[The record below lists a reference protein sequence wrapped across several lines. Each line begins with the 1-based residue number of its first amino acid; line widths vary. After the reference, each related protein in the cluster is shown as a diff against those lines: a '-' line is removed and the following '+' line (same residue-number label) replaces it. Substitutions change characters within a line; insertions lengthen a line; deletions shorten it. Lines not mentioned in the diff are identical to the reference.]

1 MVEGVWSE
9 DEDLLQS
16 RGLVS
21 VASSASLPVA
31 VAARAPDVFHLPVML
46 QPYEA
51 KWSPF
56 STILLRLRAATSPR
70 HARLVPTITTKMSS
84 RALRR
89 AQRELEEKKQ
99 LELLQQENANE
110 EESEDDDEPASVPKP
125 AAKPSLFAMLG
136 DAGDDEDEDEEEDEI
151 EEDEKLVDPAEKK
164 EVQAT
169 PAPKPS
175 KKSKKKKKKGKGKSN
190 TATPQTKKASTET
203 VHGLDEID
211 QALLALNLT
220 SGTNAN
226 GEDQPISAA
235 SVEMQQLFAAL
246 AVDTQHLHAAN
257 EMRKLFGRAAI
268 QANDDDEPRAR
279 NRRQQGGIA
288 AAAAGRNQP
297 GGRNLASLGLRRNI
311 FIQGKEEWPR
321 ATLGGLSM
329 ELVEKRDDGT
339 VEYRF
344 VHNTSYQAVQQQFET
359 CVASMDPE
367 RMVQLMHFNPYHIST
382 LLQVS
387 EIAKQQR
394 DNATSGELLER
405 ALFAFGRAVHSTFAH
420 NLSQGKARLDFRRP
434 ENRELWL
441 AVWRYIATLGIRATW
456 RTAFEWA
463 KLLISLSPE
472 NDPYCMRLIIDQ
484 LALRGREPQALVD
497 LVEADHLERAWK
509 IPPNLAYS
517 VALAHDRLK
526 NPTKARTALRSAIKE
541 YPWIA
546 SRICKELEISPIPKA
561 VWGKEPNGDHQELL
575 CQLYVPHAKDLWNTT
590 EGTTLLVEI
599 CYSIDEPLGA
609 GEDPYW
615 LAPINETDLA
625 RHVILSDSPPLLA
638 LLDPRVKDK
647 YTSTSDPLPPD
658 DNMPSYSTSSSTAAP
673 MAALGRT
680 DALSELESLRQYF
693 QNVDLGAIMNGNG
706 DMTEQDLLNA
716 LERAGTSYAEF
727 RRNTERVQAIRQRLQ
742 DLGVQVIF
750 EGQEGTDE
758 SETDG

>member
-1 MVEGVWSE
+1 
-9 DEDLLQS
+9 
-16 RGLVS
+16 
-21 VASSASLPVA
+21 
-31 VAARAPDVFHLPVML
+31 
-46 QPYEA
+46 
-51 KWSPF
+51 
-56 STILLRLRAATSPR
+56 
-70 HARLVPTITTKMSS
+70 MSS

-99 LELLQQENANE
+99 LEQLEQENASE
-110 EESEDDDEPASVPKP
+110 EESEDEDEPALAPKA

-136 DAGDDEDEDEEEDEI
+136 DAGDEDEEEEDV
-151 EEDEKLVDPAEKK
+151 EEQEKPSDPIVEE
-164 EVQAT
+164 EVQVT
-169 PAPKPS
+169 PTVKPS
-175 KKSKKKKKKGKGKSN
+175 KKAKKKKKKGKGKSS
-190 TATPQTKKASTET
+190 TPASKKTPATMET
-203 VHGLDEID
+203 VPGLDEID
-211 QALLALNLT
+211 QALLALNLS
-220 SGTNAN
+220 SGAKSSSD
-226 GEDQPISAA
+226 DQPTSAA
-235 SVEMQQLFAAL
+235 SEEMQQLFSAL
-246 AVDTQHLHAAN
+246 SIDTTHLHAAN
-257 EMRKLFGRAAI
+257 EMRKLFGRAAV
-268 QANDDDEPRAR
+268 QGNDDDEPRAR
-279 NRRQQGGIA
+279 NQRQRGGIA

-297 GGRNLASLGLRRNI
+297 GGRNLVSLGLRRNI

-321 ATLGGLSM
+321 ATLGGLGM
-329 ELVEKRDDGT
+329 EVVEKRDDGT

-344 VHNTSYQAVQQQFET
+344 VHNHSYQAVQQQFET

-434 ENRELWL
+434 ENREFWL
-441 AVWRYIATLGIRATW
+441 AVWRYIATLGVRATW

-472 NDPYCMRLIIDQ
+472 DDPYCMRLTIDQ

-509 IPPNLAYS
+509 IPPNLAFS

-546 SRICKELEISPIPKA
+546 SRICKELDISPIPKS
-561 VWGKEPNGDHQELL
+561 VWGKEPNGNHQELL
-575 CQLYVPHAKDLWNTT
+575 TQLYVPQAKDLWNTT
-590 EGTTLLVEI
+590 EGTTLLVEV

-638 LLDPRVKDK
+638 LLDPAVKNK
-647 YTSTSDPLPPD
+647 YTSTSDPLPPAD
-658 DNMPSYSTSSSTAAP
+658 DIRSYSASASTTVP

-693 QNVDLGAIMNGNG
+693 QNVINGNG
-706 DMTEQDLLNA
+706 DMTEQDLLDS
-716 LERAGTSYAEF
+716 LQRAGTTYAEF

-750 EGQEGTDE
+750 EGQGQGDEGGSDTDE
-758 SETDG
+758 

>member
-1 MVEGVWSE
+1 
-9 DEDLLQS
+9 
-16 RGLVS
+16 
-21 VASSASLPVA
+21 
-31 VAARAPDVFHLPVML
+31 
-46 QPYEA
+46 
-51 KWSPF
+51 
-56 STILLRLRAATSPR
+56 
-70 HARLVPTITTKMSS
+70 MSS

-99 LELLQQENANE
+99 LEQLEQENASE
-110 EESEDDDEPASVPKP
+110 QESEDENEPALASKP

-136 DAGDDEDEDEEEDEI
+136 DAGDDQDEDDEENDMEEEERPKGPV
-151 EEDEKLVDPAEKK
+151 EKD
-164 EVQAT
+164 EVQ
-169 PAPKPS
+169 PAPTVTPS
-175 KKSKKKKKKGKGKSN
+175 KKGKKKKKKGKGKSS
-190 TATPQTKKASTET
+190 TPASKKTPTTVET
-203 VHGLDEID
+203 VPGLDDID
-211 QALLALNLT
+211 QALLALNLG
-220 SGTNAN
+220 SGAKSSS
-226 GEDQPISAA
+226 EDQPTAAA
-235 SVEMQQLFAAL
+235 SEEMQQLFSAL
-246 AVDTQHLHAAN
+246 SIDTTYLHAAN
-257 EMRKLFGRAAI
+257 EMRKLFGRAAV
-268 QANDDDEPRAR
+268 QGNNDDEPRAR
-279 NRRQQGGIA
+279 NQRQRGGIA
-288 AAAAGRNQP
+288 AAAAVRNQP

-321 ATLGGLSM
+321 ATLGGLGM
-329 ELVEKRDDGT
+329 EVVEKRDDGT

-344 VHNTSYQAVQQQFET
+344 VHNNSYQAVQQQFET

-420 NLSQGKARLDFRRP
+420 KLSQGKARLDFRRP
-434 ENRELWL
+434 ENREFWL
-441 AVWRYIATLGIRATW
+441 AAWRYIATLGIRATW

-472 NDPYCMRLIIDQ
+472 DDPYCMRLIIDQ

-497 LVEADHLERAWK
+497 LVEADYLERAWK
-509 IPPNLAYS
+509 IPPNLAFS

-526 NPTKARTALRSAIKE
+526 NPTKARTALRLAIQE

-546 SRICKELEISPIPKA
+546 SCICKELGISPIPKS

-575 CQLYVPHAKDLWNTT
+575 TQLYAQQAKDLWNTT
-590 EGTTLLVEI
+590 EGTTLLVEV

-615 LAPINETDLA
+615 LAPINEIDLA
-625 RHVILSDSPPLLA
+625 RHIILSDSPPLLA
-638 LLDPRVKDK
+638 LLDPAVKNK

-658 DNMPSYSTSSSTAAP
+658 DDIRSYSTSSSTIAP

-693 QNVDLGAIMNGNG
+693 QNVINGNG
-706 DMTEQDLLNA
+706 DMTEQDLLDS
-716 LERAGTSYAEF
+716 LQRAGTSYAEF

-750 EGQEGTDE
+750 EGQGQQDGEEGSDTDE
-758 SETDG
+758 

>member
-1 MVEGVWSE
+1 
-9 DEDLLQS
+9 
-16 RGLVS
+16 
-21 VASSASLPVA
+21 
-31 VAARAPDVFHLPVML
+31 
-46 QPYEA
+46 
-51 KWSPF
+51 
-56 STILLRLRAATSPR
+56 
-70 HARLVPTITTKMSS
+70 MSS

-99 LELLQQENANE
+99 LELLEQENVNDQ
-110 EESEDDDEPASVPKP
+110 ESEEDDEPALAPKP

-136 DAGDDEDEDEEEDEI
+136 DAGDDDDEDEDEDDDLKEE
-151 EEDEKLVDPAEKK
+151 EKPADTLEKK
-164 EVQAT
+164 EVQVT
-169 PAPKPS
+169 PASKPS
-175 KKSKKKKKKGKGKSN
+175 KKGKKKKKKGKGKSN
-190 TATPQTKKASTET
+190 TPAPQKTPTSQDT
-203 VHGLDEID
+203 VHGMDEID

-220 SGTNAN
+220 SGTTSSND
-226 GEDQPISAA
+226 DQPTSAA
-235 SVEMQQLFAAL
+235 SAEMQQLFSAL
-246 AVDTQHLHAAN
+246 AVDTTHLHAAN
-257 EMRKLFGRAAI
+257 EMRKLFGRAAV
-268 QANDDDEPRAR
+268 QGTDDDEPRAR

-321 ATLGGLSM
+321 ATLGGLGM

-344 VHNTSYQAVQQQFET
+344 VHNTSYQDVQQQFET
-359 CVASMDPE
+359 CVTGMDPE
-367 RMVQLMHFNPYHIST
+367 RMVQLMQFNPYHIST

-405 ALFAFGRAVHSTFAH
+405 ALFAFGRAVHSTFSH

-434 ENRELWL
+434 ENREFWL

-472 NDPYCMRLIIDQ
+472 DDPYCMRLIIDQ

-497 LVEADHLERAWK
+497 LVEADHLQRTWK

-526 NPTKARTALRSAIKE
+526 NPTKARVALRSAIKE

-546 SRICKELEISPIPKA
+546 SRICKELEISPIPKS
-561 VWGKEPNGDHQELL
+561 VWAKEPNSDHQELL
-575 CQLYVPHAKDLWNTT
+575 TQIYVPHAKDLWNTT
-590 EGTTLLVEI
+590 EGTSLLVEI

-638 LLDPRVKDK
+638 LLDPAIKNK

-658 DNMPSYSTSSSTAAP
+658 DSISSYSTNPSTVAP
-673 MAALGRT
+673 LAALGRT
-680 DALSELESLRQYF
+680 DALSELEFLRQYF
-693 QNVDLGAIMNGNG
+693 QNVDLGGIVNEDGE
-706 DMTEQDLLNA
+706 MTENGLLGA
-716 LERAGTSYAEF
+716 LERAGTGYAEF
-727 RRNTERVQAIRQRLQ
+727 RRNTDRVQAIRQRLQ

-750 EGQEGTDE
+750 EGQQGENDSDTD
-758 SETDG
+758 D

>member
-1 MVEGVWSE
+1 
-9 DEDLLQS
+9 
-16 RGLVS
+16 
-21 VASSASLPVA
+21 
-31 VAARAPDVFHLPVML
+31 
-46 QPYEA
+46 
-51 KWSPF
+51 
-56 STILLRLRAATSPR
+56 
-70 HARLVPTITTKMSS
+70 MSS

-99 LELLQQENANE
+99 LEQLEQENASE
-110 EESEDDDEPASVPKP
+110 EESEEEDEHTLAPKP

-136 DAGDDEDEDEEEDEI
+136 DAGDDEDDDDEEDVV
-151 EEDEKLVDPAEKK
+151 EEENKPVEEEKIQVTT
-164 EVQAT
+164 AT
-169 PAPKPS
+169 KSS
-175 KKSKKKKKKGKGKSN
+175 KKGKKKKKKGKGKSS
-190 TATPQTKKASTET
+190 TQAPKKTSTTTET
-203 VHGLDEID
+203 VPGLDEID
-211 QALLALNLT
+211 QALLALNLS
-220 SGTNAN
+220 SGAKSSSD
-226 GEDQPISAA
+226 DQPTSAA
-235 SVEMQQLFAAL
+235 SEEMQQLFSAL
-246 AVDTQHLHAAN
+246 SIDTTHLHAAN
-257 EMRKLFGRAAI
+257 EMRKLFGRAAV
-268 QANDDDEPRAR
+268 QGNEEDEPRAR

-311 FIQGKEEWPR
+311 FVQGKEEWPR
-321 ATLGGLSM
+321 ATLGGLGM
-329 ELVEKRDDGT
+329 EVVEKRDDGT
-339 VEYRF
+339 IEYRF
-344 VHNTSYQAVQQQFET
+344 VHNNSYQAVQQQFET

-405 ALFAFGRAVHSTFAH
+405 ALFAFGRAVHSTFSH

-434 ENRELWL
+434 ENREFWL
-441 AVWRYIATLGIRATW
+441 AVWRYITTLGIRATW

-472 NDPYCMRLIIDQ
+472 DDPYCMRLIIDQ
-484 LALRGREPQALVD
+484 LALRGREPQSLVD
-497 LVEADHLERAWK
+497 LVEADYLERAWK
-509 IPPNLAYS
+509 IPPNLAFS
-517 VALAHDRLK
+517 VAIAHDRLK

-546 SRICKELEISPIPKA
+546 SRICKELDISPIPKS

-575 CQLYVPHAKDLWNTT
+575 TQLYVPQAKDLWNTT
-590 EGTTLLVEI
+590 EGTTLLVEV

-609 GEDPYW
+609 GENPYW
-615 LAPINETDLA
+615 LAPINETNLA
-625 RHVILSDSPPLLA
+625 RHIILSDSPPLLA
-638 LLDPRVKDK
+638 LLDPAVKNK

-658 DNMPSYSTSSSTAAP
+658 DNIRSYSASASTTAP

-693 QNVDLGAIMNGNG
+693 QNVDLGGLMSGNG
-706 DMTEQDLLNA
+706 DMTEQGLLDA
-716 LERAGTSYAEF
+716 LERAGTSYTEF

-750 EGQEGTDE
+750 EGQGHNSEGD
-758 SETDG
+758 SDTDG

>member
-1 MVEGVWSE
+1 
-9 DEDLLQS
+9 
-16 RGLVS
+16 
-21 VASSASLPVA
+21 
-31 VAARAPDVFHLPVML
+31 
-46 QPYEA
+46 
-51 KWSPF
+51 
-56 STILLRLRAATSPR
+56 
-70 HARLVPTITTKMSS
+70 MSS

-99 LELLQQENANE
+99 LEQLEQENGSE
-110 EESEDDDEPASVPKP
+110 EESEDEHEPALAPKP

-136 DAGDDEDEDEEEDEI
+136 DAGDDVDDDDEQDDVEEE
-151 EEDEKLVDPAEKK
+151 EKSANSLEKE
-164 EVQAT
+164 EVQITA
-169 PAPKPS
+169 AKPS
-175 KKSKKKKKKGKGKSN
+175 KKGKKKKKKGKGKNN
-190 TATPQTKKASTET
+190 TPAPKQTPTKTET
-203 VHGLDEID
+203 VPGLDEID
-211 QALLALNLT
+211 QALLALNLSSGAKSSSDDQPTSAT
-220 SGTNAN
+220 SG
-226 GEDQPISAA
+226 
-235 SVEMQQLFAAL
+235 EMQQLFSAL
-246 AVDTQHLHAAN
+246 SIDTTHLHAAN
-257 EMRKLFGRAAI
+257 EMRKLFGRAAV
-268 QANDDDEPRAR
+268 QGNDEDEPRAR

-321 ATLGGLSM
+321 ATLGGLGM
-329 ELVEKRDDGT
+329 EVVEKRDDGT

-344 VHNTSYQAVQQQFET
+344 VHNNSYQAVQQQFET

-434 ENRELWL
+434 ENREFWL

-472 NDPYCMRLIIDQ
+472 DDPYCMRLIIDQ

-509 IPPNLAYS
+509 IPPNLAFS
-517 VALAHDRLK
+517 VAIAHDRLK

-546 SRICKELEISPIPKA
+546 SRICKELDISPIPKS

-575 CQLYVPHAKDLWNTT
+575 TQLYVPQAKDLWNTT
-590 EGTTLLVEI
+590 EGTTLLVEV

-625 RHVILSDSPPLLA
+625 RHIILSDSPPLLA
-638 LLDPRVKDK
+638 LLDPAVKNK

-658 DNMPSYSTSSSTAAP
+658 DELRSYSASAGTTAP

-693 QNVDLGAIMNGNG
+693 QNVDLGGLMNGNA
-706 DMTEQDLLNA
+706 DMTEQDLLDA
-716 LERAGTSYAEF
+716 LERAGTTYAEF

-750 EGQEGTDE
+750 EGQGQGRDDEGGSD
-758 SETDG
+758 TDG

>member
-1 MVEGVWSE
+1 
-9 DEDLLQS
+9 
-16 RGLVS
+16 
-21 VASSASLPVA
+21 
-31 VAARAPDVFHLPVML
+31 
-46 QPYEA
+46 
-51 KWSPF
+51 
-56 STILLRLRAATSPR
+56 
-70 HARLVPTITTKMSS
+70 MSS

-89 AQRELEEKKQ
+89 TQRELEEKKQ
-99 LELLQQENANE
+99 LELLEQENINE
-110 EESEDDDEPASVPKP
+110 QESDEENEPVLAPKP

-136 DAGDDEDEDEEEDEI
+136 DAGDGDDDEEDEEDDV
-151 EEDEKLVDPAEKK
+151 EEEEKPADTVEKK
-164 EVQAT
+164 EIQVT

-175 KKSKKKKKKGKGKSN
+175 KKGKKKKKKGKGKNN
-190 TATPQTKKASTET
+190 TPAPQKAATSQDT

-220 SGTNAN
+220 SGTKSSSD
-226 GEDQPISAA
+226 DQPTSAA
-235 SVEMQQLFAAL
+235 SAEMQQLFSAL
-246 AVDTQHLHAAN
+246 AVDTTHLHAAN
-257 EMRKLFGRAAI
+257 EMRKLFGRAAV
-268 QANDDDEPRAR
+268 QGTDDDEPRAR

-297 GGRNLASLGLRRNI
+297 GSRNLASLGLRRNI

-321 ATLGGLSM
+321 ATLGGLGM

-344 VHNTSYQAVQQQFET
+344 VHNTSYQDVQQQFET
-359 CVASMDPE
+359 CVTGMDPE
-367 RMVQLMHFNPYHIST
+367 RMVQLMQFNPYHIST

-405 ALFAFGRAVHSTFAH
+405 ALFAFGRAVHSTFSH

-434 ENRELWL
+434 ENREFWL

-456 RTAFEWA
+456 RTAFEWS

-472 NDPYCMRLIIDQ
+472 DDPYCMRLTIDQ

-497 LVEADHLERAWK
+497 LVEADHLQRAWK

-526 NPTKARTALRSAIKE
+526 NPTKARVALRSAIKE

-546 SRICKELEISPIPKA
+546 SRICKELEISPIPKS
-561 VWGKEPNGDHQELL
+561 VWGKEPNSDHQELL
-575 CQLYVPHAKDLWNTT
+575 TQIYVPHAKDLWNTT
-590 EGTTLLVEI
+590 EGTSLLVEV
-599 CYSIDEPLGA
+599 CYSIDESLGA

-638 LLDPRVKDK
+638 LLDPAIKNK

-658 DNMPSYSTSSSTAAP
+658 DSISSYSTTPSTVAP

-693 QNVDLGAIMNGNG
+693 QNVDLGGIMNENG
-706 DMTEQDLLNA
+706 DMTENGLLGA

-727 RRNTERVQAIRQRLQ
+727 RRNTDRVQAIRQRLQ

-750 EGQEGTDE
+750 EGQGGENDSDTD
-758 SETDG
+758 D